1 MTVHAEGNT
10 EWTDRLLM
18 AVAVALGACAAA
30 GAYLAL
36 TRQKASTSLSHLK
49 VGRVWEYDILPGGAT
64 ETTEVMEQFSLPDGQ
79 KAFRVEYR
87 RPGSLIDAVFT
98 SDARGQLIQLSQSN
112 GAATFDPPLV
122 GLGPLRIGA
131 GWSTK
136 SVMILP
142 SKFRA
147 STPTTVSGVVV
158 GIESITVPAGTFRC
172 FRIDQVTNGR
182 ECTSW
187 HAPGI
192 GMIRE
197 VTADEELVLRRLR
210 ESASRKA

>member
-1 MTVHAEGNT
+1 MTTGMQD
-10 EWTDRLLM
+10 WTGRAIAALSL
-18 AVAVALGACAAA
+18 ALGAGVAV
-30 GAYLAL
+30 GVWL
-36 TRQKASTSLSHLK
+36 TRRRNSAPSSFSHLK
-49 VGRVWEYDILPGGAT
+49 VGRVWEYDILPDHLT
-64 ETTEVMEQFSLPDGQ
+64 ETTEVMERLLLPDGRE
-79 KAFRVEYR
+79 AFRVEYR
-87 RPGSLIDAVFT
+87 RNDTVIDAIFA
-98 SDARGQLIQLSQSN
+98 SDSRGQLIQLSQSN

-122 GLGPLRIGA
+122 GLGLLRIGS

-158 GIESITVPAGTFRC
+158 GFESVTVPAGTFRC
-172 FRIDQVTNGR
+172 FRIAQVTNGR

-197 VTADEELVLRRLR
+197 MTADEELVLRRFT
-210 ESASRKA
+210 S